1 MYLISQD
8 TLVQPRGIVGIAW
21 LLSNKLAK
29 VKEQKDTI
37 GTSNFQLQF
46 CVSCLKAST
55 SALKSDLSIC
65 PQIWISRMYF
75 RFRIML
81 SSQLISVCRLLL
93 VSTHCYQKVVL
104 QMVFRC
110 HQANSNRT
118 KISIFITT
126 PCFFL
131 KKSIFI
137 IVCYLFYFLS
147 CQLSYLMPSQ
157 ISSSRKCIQV
167 LVYYI
172 THHSYLFPHLPSH
185 LLNSYQVRNCVQGI
199 TLRY

>member
-37 GTSNFQLQF
+37 ETSNFQLQF
-46 CVSCLKAST
+46 CVSCLKPST

-65 PQIWISRMYF
+65 PQIRISRMYF

-93 VSTHCYQKVVL
+93 VSTHYYQKVVL
-104 QMVFRC
+104 QMVFKC

-126 PCFFL
+126 PCFFF
-131 KKSIFI
+131 KKYFYHSLLSFLLSLMPALLPDAFTNIFLQKMYLGTCILHHTSFIFI
-137 IVCYLFYFLS
+137 
-147 CQLSYLMPSQ
+147 
-157 ISSSRKCIQV
+157 SSLTQSSFKQ
-167 LVYYI
+167 
-172 THHSYLFPHLPSH
+172 LPSM
-185 LLNSYQVRNCVQGI
+185 
-199 TLRY
+199 